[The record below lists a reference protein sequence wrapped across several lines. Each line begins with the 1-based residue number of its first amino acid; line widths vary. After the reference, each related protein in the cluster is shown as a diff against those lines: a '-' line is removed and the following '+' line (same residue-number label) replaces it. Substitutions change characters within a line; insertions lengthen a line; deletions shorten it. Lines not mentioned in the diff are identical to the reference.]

1 MAEERASVQKLNNDI
16 SFIMYSL
23 SCSQPHS
30 VFLCLGLVD
39 ITCSAERGEWDRSYC
54 QFLDWEDRERCFCVR
69 AYYNLSLFNQ
79 AGEHTAAEQLL
90 YTCQHVCSDNAE
102 LFSDL
107 ISVNA
112 LIER

>member
-1 MAEERASVQKLNNDI
+1 MRQVL
-16 SFIMYSL
+16 L
-23 SCSQPHS
+23 
-30 VFLCLGLVD
+30 
-39 ITCSAERGEWDRSYC
+39 

-107 ISVNA
+107 ITVNA